1 MRTSHRKTPP
11 ALRLRAAR
19 ERRLASLYKRTAL
32 TGMYNSPTYYPTY
45 YRYELGRLCSQY
57 RKHYKGPYAHPDC

>member
-1 MRTSHRKTPP
+1 MRTSRRKTSP

-32 TGMYNSPTYYPTY
+32 TGMYNSPTYY
-45 YRYELGRLCSQY
+45 RYELGRLCSQY
-57 RKHYKGPYAHPDC
+57 RRHYKGPYEHTDPT